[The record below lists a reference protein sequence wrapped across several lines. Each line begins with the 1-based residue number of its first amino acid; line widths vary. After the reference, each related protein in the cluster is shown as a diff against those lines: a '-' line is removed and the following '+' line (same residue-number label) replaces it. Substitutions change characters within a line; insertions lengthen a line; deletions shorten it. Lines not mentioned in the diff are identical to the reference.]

1 MKKIFFIA
9 AAMIVVSCSVVV
21 IEEKNETTQL
31 SVKLSGVVNTL
42 ALSSPGSTA
51 ANTIQISNGHIFV
64 IDRLDSVPHHEEL
77 NIAKATG
84 TGQTLT
90 ASVAT
95 DSRVFIVCNL
105 PPDFPAPHSL
115 DSLNKI
121 KSLTSAITHQTDYT
135 KIVLANSDGQPAA
148 IGNPVSGVALVNV
161 SIKPLISRMELV
173 RVVGEPSIKAFTVTG
188 VFVDNYYPSFTFS
201 GGKSGTMFAQGQSTT
216 FNGIGDTDI
225 CVATGSFSLVAAP
238 PGGKVWAH
246 NVASGSLPRFIIRL
260 TGVKYDIGSG
270 VVDLSANTYYLT
282 VTGYNLP
289 GLTGFERGKI
299 YQIGG
304 PNGIYFTRTDLGATP
319 NAVNINIAMELK
331 TEEWVLESL
340 YPNL

>member
-42 ALSSPGSTA
+42 ALSSPASTA
-51 ANTIQISNGHIFV
+51 ANTIQILNGHIFV
-64 IDRLDSVPHHEEL
+64 IDRLDSVAHHEAL
-77 NIAKATG
+77 NIAQATG

-90 ASVAT
+90 TLVAT

-105 PPDFPAPHSL
+105 PPDFPATHSL
-115 DSLNKI
+115 HALNDI
-121 KSLTSAITHQTDYT
+121 KAVTSAMTYQTDYT
-135 KIVLANSDGQPAA
+135 KIALANSDGQPVA
-148 IGNPVSGVALVNV
+148 IGSPVSGVALVNV
-161 SIKPLISRMELV
+161 SLKPLISRMELV
-173 RVVGEPSIKAFTVTG
+173 KVVGEYAIKAFTVTG

-201 GGKSGTMFAQGQSTT
+201 GGKSGTMFTQGQSTT

-225 CVATGSFSLVAAP
+225 CAATGSSSLVAAP
-238 PGGKVWAH
+238 SGGKVWAH

-260 TGVKYDIGSG
+260 TGVKYDTGSG
-270 VVDLSANTYYLT
+270 IVDLSANTYYLT
-282 VTGYNLP
+282 VTSYNFL
-289 GLTGFERGKI
+289 GSTGFERGKI

-304 PNGIYFTRTDLGATP
+304 QNGIYFTRSDLGAIP
-319 NAVNINIAMELK
+319 NAVNINIAMELN
-331 TEEWVLESL
+331 TDEWVIESL